1 MVNNFILS
9 IYTKLLLTDQI
20 FTSVSYTFIS
30 YMVMYE
36 AKVMFNVLSTIL
48 EKHFNCTVPLS
59 ALLRQLRLLS
69 RWLGRVTAAKVCDTL
84 VCILQFV
91 LRTTQNDSHVVWK
104 FKAFTRNDKYGF
116 FVE

>member
-69 RWLGRVTAAKVCDTL
+69 GCRDGVIDGVDFLLLNWMSR
-84 VCILQFV
+84 
-91 LRTTQNDSHVVWK
+91 
-104 FKAFTRNDKYGF
+104 
-116 FVE
+116 